1 MPAPNSIRVKISSEA
16 AESITLTPVVVQEM
30 EFAELLEQIVSL
42 AGKDTVRIQELLK
55 RGSLVVGASRFRWTG
70 FEVVAGDLDGA
81 LAAWPDPDPA
91 RPFCAENCTR
101 IVLRGATG
109 QIGITR
115 EAAGKRR
122 TLQRRSFWDAMLE
135 HARPEVMSYAGYSYR
150 ERADHYRLDLAHE
163 TSAALRQAA
172 DLLSY
177 ATLAQQIRSTI
188 LLSAEFF
195 VAR

>member
-1 MPAPNSIRVKISSEA
+1 MPAPDLIRVKISSEA
-16 AESITLTPVVVQEM
+16 AGSIALTPVVVQEM
-30 EFAELLEQIVSL
+30 EFAELLEQIVGL
-42 AGKDTVRIQELLK
+42 TGKDTARIQELLK
-55 RGSLVVGASRFRWTG
+55 RGSVVAGASRFRWAG
-70 FEVVAGDLDGA
+70 FEVAAGDLANA

-91 RPFCAENCTR
+91 RPFRAENCTR
-101 IVLRGATG
+101 IVLRGAAG

-122 TLQRRSFWDAMLE
+122 TLQRRSFWDALLE
-135 HARPEVMSYAGYSYR
+135 HARPEAMHYAGYSYR

-172 DLLSY
+172 DMLAY
-177 ATLAQQIRSTI
+177 ATLAQQIRSTV

-195 VAR
+195 VTR